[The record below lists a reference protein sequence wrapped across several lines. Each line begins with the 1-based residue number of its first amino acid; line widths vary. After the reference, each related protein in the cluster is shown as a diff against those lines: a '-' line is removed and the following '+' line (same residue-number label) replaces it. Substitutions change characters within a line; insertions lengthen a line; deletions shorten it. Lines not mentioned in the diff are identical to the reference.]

1 MYLAALAPNML
12 CMLLVMYFV
21 NLLMLA
27 VPWLWKNK
35 DKEGFRKVFQLL
47 QSVRSSVDTLT
58 SNLTDAGPRLE
69 EVSSELN
76 RLIMQLL
83 DQNVRIGIIG
93 LTKAG
98 KSTFLNALL
107 GKSFLPYSFQ
117 PQTANE
123 TVIIH
128 DLSTPE
134 GELHCIVNQ
143 KKTRLASGQQ
153 EVTKKLH
160 QFNEENR
167 NNGET
172 SQKCDKL
179 VLYAPVRFLNSS
191 ENQGVKLEISDTPG
205 FGEAGAANI
214 ADAVNIAVKELCAF
228 ILILNS
234 DYMKSEGEL
243 KLLKE
248 LVKHHHGLFSELNRV
263 LILVNGRESVYKEKK
278 LQLETATITPDVVP
292 LYVSEYFKKLNFL
305 EKQIPPEKIILFNAL
320 WALRCREWR
329 HTSILKRD
337 RKEAR
342 TLYDEAMLM
351 LRYFDKDDEADMLI
365 NEMSED
371 NIKTAI
377 SLLEPLTKIR
387 DVESLL
393 REMVIENGGLILLE
407 SAVAD
412 TISIVDN
419 SVLPTITEL
428 IDKEQIEAKQNEVK
442 SVEEFNDLLISLMS
456 DSEAISID
464 LYSSLASST
473 QAQVTTLRETVQES
487 LTNVASSKLMDGLRE
502 IVQLEDRDRV
512 IEEIRRVCDSI
523 PSAALA
529 KIKSE
534 WLTLSNTIRSTAA
547 DQIRRAFLDLK
558 TSFLYSLNKINR
570 NNIDFYRL
578 TEEFATTVPLLLV
591 AASDCSDSFVPG
603 VSFVAVDELV
613 LANSPAVQA
622 DALVKFIQEGKNRK
636 FRPETRKKCDD
647 GFLFGWGQSCIP
659 YNESVPYDLTVYTP
673 DVRGLKT
680 AYDSEVQFW
689 MSLYDKQVEKYL
701 ENVSVSTEQAGKAK
715 LKSIFEKPQQIVAE
729 ILQASRSALEMAQ
742 HNIAFLKQK
751 KEGLKEL
758 REVLADSLRE

>member
-1 MYLAALAPNML
+1 
-12 CMLLVMYFV
+12 MYFV
-21 NLLMLA
+21 NLLMLP

-107 GKSFLPYSFQ
+107 GKSFLPCSFQ

-128 DLSTPE
+128 DLLTPE
-134 GELHCIVNQ
+134 GELHCIANQ

-153 EVTKKLH
+153 EITKKLH

-167 NNGET
+167 NKGET

-179 VLYAPVRFLNSS
+179 VLYAPIRFLDSS

-234 DYMKSEGEL
+234 DYMKSEPEL

-263 LILVNGRESVYKEKK
+263 LILVNGRESVYKE
-278 LQLETATITPDVVP
+278 QLETATITPDIVP

-337 RKEAR
+337 QKEAI
-342 TLYDEAMLM
+342 TLYEEAMLM
-351 LRYFDKDDEADMLI
+351 LRYFNKDDEADKLR
-365 NEMSED
+365 NEMSDD
-371 NIKTAI
+371 NIKTAL

-387 DVESLL
+387 NIESLL
-393 REMVIENGGLILLE
+393 RKMVIENGGLILLE

-412 TISIVDN
+412 TISIIDN
-419 SVLPTITEL
+419 SVIPTIAEL

-442 SVEEFNDLLISLMS
+442 SVEEFNGLLISLMS

-464 LYSSLASST
+464 FYSSLASSA
-473 QAQVTTLRETVQES
+473 QAHVTTLRDTVQES

-523 PSAALA
+523 PSAALT

-547 DQIRRAFLDLK
+547 DQIKRAFLDLK
-558 TSFLYSLNKINR
+558 TSFLSSLNKINR
-570 NNIDFYRL
+570 EDTDFYRL

-613 LANSPAVQA
+613 LSNSPAVQD
-622 DALVKFIQEGKNRK
+622 DALVKFILEGKNRK
-636 FRPETRKKCDD
+636 YKTENREECDD
-647 GFLFGWGQSCIP
+647 GYIFGWGKKCVP
-659 YNESVPYDLTVYTP
+659 YPEPVPYDLTVYTP
-673 DVRGLKT
+673 NVRGLKT

-689 MSLYDKQVEKYL
+689 MSLYDKQVEQYL
-701 ENVSVSTEQAGKAK
+701 ENVSVSTEQVGKAK
-715 LKSIFEKPQQIVAE
+715 LKSIFEGPQRRVAE

-758 REVLADSLRE
+758 REALADSLRE